1 MRPTDV
7 RFRLVEALRL
17 AAIQA
22 ERCGGQVQVVDADGE
37 GSTTTRV
44 QVSPRSARLIA
55 DELERRWAS

>member
-1 MRPTDV
+1 MKPVGV

-22 ERCGGQVQVVDADGE
+22 ERVGGLVQVVDADGE

-44 QVSPRSARLIA
+44 RVAPRSARLIA
-55 DELERRWAS
+55 DELERRWTS